1 MKYRIEKGQSFRVG
15 QEIRLKK
22 ANNWKEALKIVA
34 EQMGL
39 IILTILIYF
48 ILLVF

>member
-22 ANNWKEALKIVA
+22 ANNLMDAFKIVA
-34 EQMGL
+34 EQAGSIAFL
-39 IILTILIYF
+39 ILIY
-48 ILLVF
+48 LLLAIF

>member
-1 MKYRIEKGQSFRVG
+1 MKYRIEKGQSLRVG

-22 ANNWKEALKIVA
+22 ISNWKEAFKIVA

-39 IILTILIYF
+39 VIISILIYF
-48 ILLVF
+48 ILLIF

>member
-22 ANNWKEALKIVA
+22 ANNWKEAFKIVA
-34 EQMGL
+34 EQL
-39 IILTILIYF
+39 ILVILTIFAYFALLIF
-48 ILLVF
+48 